1 VRVTQDGTY
10 GPASY
15 DLMRRNCNNFSH
27 DAALRGLNLSRGVP
41 EWILAVPE
49 RFLSSPMGQMI
60 RPMLEQMQVTVPGAD
75 SATGSN
81 FFTSAAGGTR
91 SGGNGSNSQDLE
103 RSAAVNPWAHLDT
116 TSPPCTSEPKTE
128 SQAEPNSTILRK
140 DQFPALLQYTRP
152 LISNDAKMV
161 DICVAKL
168 TTSDDEYKKDL
179 LTRLGNE
186 LKEPNSPLDEDA
198 IELLVENWKES
209 KIHALYSLMLL
220 RLVVLH
226 PLTKDTNIVQSIV
239 TTLTR
244 NSDNTKDQYTV
255 VNSAAV
261 RSMAWC
267 ALSNAIG
274 SDQNQIVTT
283 LYTDQGTLE
292 KLVDAA
298 LLDLVPERQ
307 TRVEVRQSA
316 STFLYN
322 LIIKDKSLGIAE
334 SNNDMGGDEISDM
347 VVTLLCG
354 VMDGLND
361 EPDLTTKIRRVLVVS
376 KILFPISD
384 EESEQGTGIRV
395 NTTAVNLVN
404 NLGFTDIFIAMS
416 LEDVEPND
424 DSKKLV
430 ALVKEILPVLRSI

>member
-1 VRVTQDGTY
+1 
-10 GPASY
+10 
-15 DLMRRNCNNFSH
+15 
-27 DAALRGLNLSRGVP
+27 
-41 EWILAVPE
+41 
-49 RFLSSPMGQMI
+49 
-60 RPMLEQMQVTVPGAD
+60 
-75 SATGSN
+75 
-81 FFTSAAGGTR
+81 
-91 SGGNGSNSQDLE
+91 
-103 RSAAVNPWAHLDT
+103 
-116 TSPPCTSEPKTE
+116 
-128 SQAEPNSTILRK
+128 
-140 DQFPALLQYTRP
+140 
-152 LISNDAKMV
+152 
-161 DICVAKL
+161 
-168 TTSDDEYKKDL
+168 
-179 LTRLGNE
+179 
-186 LKEPNSPLDEDA
+186 
-198 IELLVENWKES
+198 
-209 KIHALYSLMLL
+209 MLL

-226 PLTKDTNIVQSIV
+226 PLTKDTNIVQSIAA
-239 TTLTR
+239 TLTR